1 MENQSGTGKSSSSSV
16 NKGILVV
23 LILSLIGNIWQWRNQ
38 SNTIETYDVKVDSLV
53 TARVDVEK
61 ELTET
66 YAELNKYK
74 GISSRLDSLLSE
86 ANTKVSDQENRIKQ
100 LIKKERTGS
109 ALNKKLQTELE
120 DLKKL
125 RDEYLEK
132 IDQLLV
138 ENEQLKKEKTELSG
152 TVESLTKNL
161 ESTVNTASVLKSEY
175 IKVGSYKRRNNDK
188 FTSTAMAKRTN
199 KLEACFTIL
208 ENKITQAGEKNVYL
222 RIVEPGGKTLGDKSE
237 GSATFRTSGNNEEVM
252 YTAVQKITYAN
263 AKQDLCMKW
272 EEKERVFTPG
282 TYVIEIYVDG
292 NLSGASSLV
301 LR

>member
-1 MENQSGTGKSSSSSV
+1 MENQSNSGKSSGT
-16 NKGILVV
+16 NKVILVV
-23 LILSLIGNIWQWRNQ
+23 LILSLIGNVWQWRNQ
-38 SNTIETYDVKVDSLV
+38 SNTIEMYDVKVDSLV

-86 ANTKVSDQENRIKQ
+86 ANSKVADQETRIKQ
-100 LIKKERTGS
+100 LLKKERAGS
-109 ALNKKLQTELE
+109 ALNKKLQAELE

-138 ENEQLKKEKTELSG
+138 ENEQLKKEKSELSG
-152 TVESLTKNL
+152 TVASLTKNL
-161 ESTVNTASVLKSEY
+161 ETTVSTASVLKSEY
-175 IKVGSYKRRNNDK
+175 LRVTTYKRRNNDK
-188 FTSTAMAKRTN
+188 YTTTAMAKRTN

-208 ENKITQAGEKNVYL
+208 ENKIAQAGEKTVYL
-222 RIVEPGGKTLGDKSE
+222 RIVEPGGKTLGGRSE
-237 GSATFRTSGNNEEVM
+237 GSSTFKMAGSNEEVM
-252 YTAVQKITYAN
+252 YTASQKIDYTN

-272 EEKERVFTPG
+272 EEQERVFTPG
-282 TYVIEIYVDG
+282 TYAVEVYVDG
-292 NLSGASSLV
+292 HLSSAGSV
-301 LR
+301 LLR